1 MEGMKKE
8 KDPDLEQD
16 RERAN
21 SLSENQEMPPLPEG
35 PMTTAEMGVSMFD
48 MAHEA
53 KFKALANLLTKTDLP
68 GMKRGLYM
76 NAINTALILHNKGM
90 PKTAAVLM
98 NRAATDLMAM
108 VSEKGKR
115 VEQFLK
121 PIELEL
127 HRERL
132 KQDKKDLF

>member
-1 MEGMKKE
+1 LTKKKE
-8 KDPDLEQD
+8 PEPFEQ
-16 RERAN
+16 ERADA
-21 SLSENQEMPPLPEG
+21 NQLGESDDLPALPEG

-48 MAHEA
+48 MAHEP

-68 GMKRGLYM
+68 AMKRGIYM
-76 NAINTALILHNKGM
+76 NAINTALILKKKGM
-90 PKTAAVLM
+90 PGYAAVLF

-127 HRERL
+127 HREKL
-132 KQDKKDLF
+132 KQEQDKLRM